1 MQHTYRR
8 RTYARQKKD
17 NQTFI
22 YSCRRSIIKQ
32 SAVSLLIFAVLLMI
46 KMSAKTLSD
55 EAINTIS
62 YTVDANTDWKGI
74 ITETRNLVKEAVG
87 LNKGLNGRE
96 VLTKMQMPTEKGEV
110 TSEFGIRADNKS
122 GTDEFHYGVDFSGDV
137 GDKILCVSEGTV
149 SETGYSDNYG
159 NYILIKH
166 DDKISSFYAHCEK
179 VLPAMGD
186 KIKSGQVIAT
196 LGNSGN
202 ITEPC
207 LHFEIREADVSLDPM
222 VFLKD
227 K

>member
-1 MQHTYRR
+1 MERSYRR
-8 RTYARQKKD
+8 RTYARQKRD
-17 NQTFI
+17 NQSFI

-32 SAVSLLIFAVLLMI
+32 SAVSLLIFAVLLTI

-55 EAINTIS
+55 EMINTIS
-62 YTVDANTDWKGI
+62 YTVDADTDWKGI
-74 ITETRNLVKEAVG
+74 ITGAHSFVKEAVG
-87 LNKGLNGRE
+87 ANKDLSEHE
-96 VLTKMQMPTEKGEV
+96 VLTKMQMPTDGEV
-110 TSEFGIRADNKS
+110 ISEFGMRTDSKT
-122 GTDEFHYGVDFSGDV
+122 GTDDFHYGVDFSGGI
-137 GDKILCVSEGTV
+137 GDKIHCVSEGTV

-166 DDKISSFYAHCEK
+166 DDKISSFYANCEK
-179 VLPAMGD
+179 VLPAIGD
-186 KIKSGQVIAT
+186 KVKSGQVIAT
-196 LGNSGN
+196 VGNSGN